1 MFTVF
6 WHVPPVF
13 DGRNVV
19 MVQTANWKRAGNV
32 IAIGREEPRS
42 GAEADLRQIERACRE
57 IAFCELA
64 EAMAQSRIAALR
76 GAVAGGRAEIA
87 AQPECEDLRL
97 SVRTLECELASFEE
111 TLPIECAYRADQ
123 RDIALARLSAAQAR
137 LRAQA
142 VSGDG
147 VDMVRL
153 QAALALSPRVV
164 VHNSRQQA
172 AARIA
177 AQ

>member
-1 MFTVF
+1 
-6 WHVPPVF
+6 
-13 DGRNVV
+13 

-97 SVRTLECELASFEE
+97 SVRTLERELASFEE

-147 VDMVRL
+147 ADMVRV